1 MKLIELGPGATHTYD
16 FGFQFFIAFHDIE
29 FIDGKSVV
37 NVLMQFGNIVE
48 RLLLGMEAECRRLK
62 IFK

>member
-1 MKLIELGPGATHTYD
+1 MILIELGPGTTYKYD
-16 FGFQFFIAFHDIE
+16 FQFQFFIAFHDIE

-37 NVLMQFGNIVE
+37 KVVMQFGNIVE